1 VAPFLAFAML
11 KVMTFQTFSIV
22 CGAAILSASAFIT
35 VRARTSD
42 PETSKRL
49 RPERL

>member
-11 KVMTFQTFSIV
+11 MVMTFQTFSIV